1 MGPVDQQVDFLK
13 KQKQYSNAALEHR
26 ADGSALVTISNF
38 PVPPGWN
45 KTSTTVLFVAPA
57 GYPQAR
63 PDCFW
68 ADEDLRLANGGMP
81 ANSAINTNY
90 GGAAPKLWF
99 SYHPSSWNANLDNL
113 LIYARLIQ
121 KRLTEAK

>member
-1 MGPVDQQVDFLK
+1 MGPVDQQVELLK
-13 KQKQYSNAALEHR
+13 KQKYYSKAAVEHR
-26 ADGSALVTISNF
+26 ADGSALVTISDF

-45 KTSTTVLFVAPA
+45 KSSTTIVFVAPA

-81 ANSAINTNY
+81 ANSAINTGY
-90 GGAAPKLWF
+90 GGPAPKLWF
-99 SYHPSSWNANLDNL
+99 SYHPSSWNANLDTLFNYVK
-113 LIYARLIQ
+113 LIRQRLIDA
-121 KRLTEAK
+121 R

>member
-13 KQKQYSNAALEHR
+13 RQYPNTELEHR

-38 PVPPGWN
+38 RVPPGWN
-45 KTSTTVLFVAPA
+45 KTSATVVFVTPA

-81 ANSAINTNY
+81 ANSGINTNY

-113 LIYARLIQ
+113 FNYVKLIRR
-121 KRLTEAK
+121 RLTEAR